1 MWKGLGLNVILVKSY
16 YKYTRTGSEPL
27 NSVGSNST
35 CIFECMCMHR
45 IGDWIL
51 SITARPFQ
59 PSQGG
64 FPLYPIF
71 QSAKILLKSHPFSS
85 DNFKKGWDIIKLIF
99 FISHSAQT
107 GKIHFFTCKY
117 SMKKHNFPKKYS
129 SKGTFSRNT
138 QWCLSMSGW
147 TGFMKS
153 CFSIY
158 DEPDVFHSKQSYC
171 LFLHSKSHFYRIVAV
186 LPNAKYTESCSF
198 SIATL
203 YEELLFCFL

>member
-1 MWKGLGLNVILVKSY
+1 MGA
-16 YKYTRTGSEPL
+16 EPL
-27 NSVGSNST
+27 NSVGSKST
-35 CIFECMCMHR
+35 CIFECVCMHR

-51 SITARPFQ
+51 SVTTRPFQ

-64 FPLYPIF
+64 FPLYPIL

-107 GKIHFFTCKY
+107 GKIHFFRCKY

-138 QWCLSMSGW
+138 WWCLSMSGW
-147 TGFMKS
+147 TG
-153 CFSIY
+153 
-158 DEPDVFHSKQSYC
+158 C
-171 LFLHSKSHFYRIVAV
+171 LYLWNHVCRRYLQHLWWAWCI
-186 LPNAKYTESCSF
+186 SF
-198 SIATL
+198 KA
-203 YEELLFCFL
+203 ELLPFPSFKIPFL